1 LGSDSRQLRSIIHW
15 QASLVAG
22 LVVLVGFPA
31 GVILGRW
38 VVALLTTA
46 LGIVPG
52 AEVPLIA
59 SATLLVFA
67 VLMAN
72 VLALM
77 PARRA
82 ARQSV
87 RRLML
92 DR

>member
-1 LGSDSRQLRSIIHW
+1 M
-15 QASLVAG
+15 
-22 LVVLVGFPA
+22 
-31 GVILGRW
+31 
-38 VVALLTTA
+38 LTTA

-67 VLMAN
+67 VLIAN
-72 VLALM
+72 TLALM